1 MSSPN
6 SCRAVFLE
14 LFKRASYDECL
25 LRGLTIVP
33 LTDAG
38 ERGDLLRLLTTILL
52 LVANAVASPGI
63 LTNQENSPKTASQP
77 VKEAT
82 ASYDKRE
89 YAFAAKL
96 FQEAVAKG
104 ATDRVTLY
112 STIAP
117 T

>member
-1 MSSPN
+1 MTG
-6 SCRAVFLE
+6 
-14 LFKRASYDECL
+14 
-25 LRGLTIVP
+25 LRSFTAESGKV
-33 LTDAG
+33 AE
-38 ERGDLLRLLTTILL
+38 ERGDLFAPFNNDPL

-63 LTNQENSPKTASQP
+63 LTNQENSPETASQL

-89 YAFAAKL
+89 YALAAKL

-104 ATDRVTLY
+104 ATARDTLY
-112 STIAP
+112 STMAP

>member
-1 MSSPN
+1 
-6 SCRAVFLE
+6 
-14 LFKRASYDECL
+14 LFRQHE
-25 LRGLTIVP
+25 V
-33 LTDAG
+33 G
-38 ERGDLLRLLTTILL
+38 EVGKLTTILL
-52 LVANAVASPGI
+52 LVSNAVASPGI
-63 LTNQENSPKTASQP
+63 LTNQENSPKTASQL

-89 YAFAAKL
+89 YALAAKL

-112 STIAP
+112 NTIAP

>member
-1 MSSPN
+1 MIPRN
-6 SCRAVFLE
+6 LRAVAMMALPAPR
-14 LFKRASYDECL
+14 RAL
-25 LRGLTIVP
+25 
-33 LTDAG
+33 
-38 ERGDLLRLLTTILL
+38 IL
-52 LVANAVASPGI
+52 
-63 LTNQENSPKTASQP
+63 

-89 YAFAAKL
+89 YALAAKL

-112 STIAP
+112 NTMAP